1 MRVISGKYRGKKLLS
16 PKDDYIRPTTDRV
29 KESMFNMIQNYIYGS
44 KFLDLFSGSGAIG
57 IEAFSRDAK
66 HITMVENAKD
76 SLKLIN
82 ANLKSINAN
91 KDNIELVNRDV
102 IDFLKT
108 SGEKYDIIFADPP
121 YDYSKINEIIKIVSD
136 NKLLSDEGILI
147 IETEKDFTLEEC
159 SDFIIEKE
167 KIYSISKLTVM
178 KINNLER

>member
-16 PKDDYIRPTTDRV
+16 PKDDDIRPTTDRV

-82 ANLKSINAN
+82 ANLKSINAD
-91 KDNIELVNRDV
+91 KGNIELVNRDV

-108 SGEKYDIIFADPP
+108 SREKYDIIFADPP

>member
-16 PKDDYIRPTTDRV
+16 PKDDYIRPTTDRA

-57 IEAFSRDAK
+57 IEAFSRDSK

-82 ANLKSINAN
+82 ANLKSINAD

-108 SGEKYDIIFADPP
+108 SREKYDIIFADPP
-121 YDYSKINEIIKIVSD
+121 YNYSKINEIIKIVSD